1 MSANLMP
8 ASSLLTD
15 LTAIVG
21 KDHVLT
27 GDADREFYSMD
38 VYNQLKLPLAVVQP
52 GSVGELQRVVRTATS
67 TGVAV
72 VPRGGGASYTEAQPR
87 R

>member
-8 ASSLLTD
+8 ASSLLTE

-27 GDADREFYSMD
+27 GDADREFYAMD
-38 VYNQLKLPLAVVQP
+38 V
-52 GSVGELQRVVRTATS
+52 TTS
-67 TGVAV
+67 
-72 VPRGGGASYTEAQPR
+72 
-87 R
+87 